1 METMN
6 ARATEAA
13 FHDRSVI
20 VTGGSSGIGLETAR
34 RFRAAGA
41 TVWIFDINPP
51 PKETDPA
58 ITYVQCDM
66 GDEKEIRAAVA
77 QSIADRPLHT
87 LVNAAGIIRRANAEE
102 ASLADWELMLKVNL
116 TGMFHLSSVL
126 FKNLKATGDAAI
138 VNIASIAALVPQTGA
153 IAYGPSKAAVISLT
167 KQLAV
172 EWGRYGIRVNAICP
186 GMIRTAMTEPFYTPE
201 TIKIRNRKTALGRV
215 GMPEDIAKVAL
226 FLAGD
231 GASYITGEAIVV
243 DGGFT
248 ATGLHLL
255 LQ

>member
-1 METMN
+1 MSAESPS
-6 ARATEAA
+6 AP
-13 FHDRSVI
+13 FPDRSVV

-34 RFRAAGA
+34 RFHASGAA
-41 TVWIFDINPP
+41 VWIFDVNPP
-51 PKETDPA
+51 PKDTDSSIA
-58 ITYVQCDM
+58 YVQCDM
-66 GDEKEIRAAVA
+66 GDEKSIRAAVA
-77 QSIADRPLHT
+77 QSIGTKPLHT
-87 LVNAAGIIRRANAEE
+87 LINAAGIIRRGNLEE
-102 ASLADWELMLKVNL
+102 ASLADWDLMLKVNL
-116 TGMFHLSSVL
+116 TGMFQLSSVL
-126 FKNLKATGDAAI
+126 FKNLKAAGDAAI
-138 VNIASIAALVPQTGA
+138 VNIASIAAFVPQTGA
-153 IAYGPSKAAVISLT
+153 IAYGPSKAAVVSLT

-186 GMIRTAMTEPFYTPE
+186 GMIRTAMTEPFYNPE

-215 GMPEDIAKVAL
+215 GMPEDIAKVVL

-231 GASYITGEAIVV
+231 DAGYITGEAIVV

>member
-1 METMN
+1 MN
-6 ARATEAA
+6 ARSASAPFPE
-13 FHDRSVI
+13 RSVI

-34 RFRAAGA
+34 RFHAAGA
-41 TVWIFDINPP
+41 NVWIFDINPP
-51 PKETDPA
+51 PESTDSA
-58 ITYVQCDM
+58 ITYIKCDI
-66 GDEKEIRAAVA
+66 GDEKAIRAAVA
-77 QSIADRPLHT
+77 QSIGDRPLHT
-87 LVNAAGIIRRANAEE
+87 LINAAGIIRRAKTEE

-116 TGMFHLSSVL
+116 TGMFQLCAVL
-126 FKNLKATGDAAI
+126 FNNLKVSSDAAI

-172 EWGRYGIRVNAICP
+172 EWGQYGIRVNAICP
-186 GMIRTAMTEPFYTPE
+186 GMIRTAMTEPFYNPE
-201 TIKIRNRKTALGRV
+201 TINIRNRKTALGRV

>member
-1 METMN
+1 MN
-6 ARATEAA
+6 DQSANAP
-13 FHDRSVI
+13 FPDRSVI

-34 RFRAAGA
+34 RFHASGAA
-41 TVWIFDINPP
+41 VWIFDVNPP
-51 PKETDPA
+51 PKDTDAA
-58 ITYVQCDM
+58 IAYVECDM
-66 GDEKEIRAAVA
+66 GDEKAIRAAVA
-77 QSIADRPLHT
+77 RSVGDRPLHV
-87 LVNAAGIIRRANAEE
+87 LINAAGIIRRSNIEE
-102 ASLADWELMLKVNL
+102 ASLADWEQMLKVNL
-116 TGMFHLSSVL
+116 TGMFQLSSVL
-126 FKNLKATGDAAI
+126 FKNLKAAGDAAI
-138 VNIASIAALVPQTGA
+138 VNIASIAAFVPQTGA
-153 IAYGPSKAAVISLT
+153 IAYGPSKAGVISFT

-172 EWGRYGIRVNAICP
+172 EWGQHGIRVNAICP
-186 GMIRTAMTEPFYTPE
+186 GMIRTAMTEPFYNPE
-201 TIKIRNRKTALGRV
+201 TIRIRNRKTALGRV